1 MTADRTRQRDFV
13 RQVSWAD
20 SRDRCAKLQ
29 HFRAVLSASVRKA
42 CYRQALV
49 TGGRTSLRVPR
60 RLAALSALLIGLLS
74 AGLLAASV
82 PGAHADSIS
91 AKRAQA
97 QGALAK
103 LQQLDAAAQRATSRY
118 QAASQKLRLVE
129 HRLRINHQALCVARD
144 NLGRSQRALAKRL
157 VAIYTSQDQQ
167 SSLAVILG
175 ARSLDDLV
183 SRIET
188 VNSVSNQDS
197 ALIGEVVAFH
207 RQVVHRRALLRSQR
221 ARQHRLVAA
230 RAAERNRIEGR
241 LASERRLYNSV
252 RSQIAQMIAQQ
263 QAAQQAAARAARAAA
278 TAQAPMARAGLGL
291 GNPAGGS
298 VPGDRFGGVV
308 GVAMRYL
315 GTQYVYGGA
324 SPSGFDC
331 SGLVMYA
338 YAQVGVSLP
347 HYTVAQ
353 YNYANSVSVSKSQ
366 LQPGDLVFFAG
377 LGHVGIY
384 VGGGSFIHAPHTG
397 SVVRIDSLNSGWY
410 ASEYD
415 GAKRILG

>member
-13 RQVSWAD
+13 RRLSQALSG
-20 SRDRCAKLQ
+20 
-29 HFRAVLSASVRKA
+29 AVVPNCSIFVTVLPANIRRA
-42 CYRQALV
+42 CYRLALV

-60 RLAALSALLIGLLS
+60 RLVALSALLIGLLL
-74 AGLLAASV
+74 AGLLAGSI

-97 QGALAK
+97 QGVLAK
-103 LQQLDAAAQRATSRY
+103 LQQLDAAAQRANSRY
-118 QAASQKLRLVE
+118 QAASRQLQLVE
-129 HRLRINHQALCVARD
+129 RRLRINHQALGVARG
-144 NLGRSQRALAKRL
+144 NLGRAQRALAKRL
-157 VAIYTSQDQQ
+157 VAIYTTQDEQ

-188 VNSVSNQDS
+188 VNSVSKQDS
-197 ALIGEVVAFH
+197 ALIDEVVSFH
-207 RQVVHRRALLRSQR
+207 RQVLHRQTLLRNQR

-230 RAAERNRIEGR
+230 RAAERNQIEGR
-241 LASERRLYNSV
+241 LAAERRLYNSV
-252 RSQIAQMIAQQ
+252 RSQISQMIARQ
-263 QAAQQAAARAARAAA
+263 QAAQQAAARAARVAA
-278 TAQAPMARAGLGL
+278 TQVAAPKASF
-291 GNPAGGS
+291 GGGPVSTS
-298 VPGDRFGGVV
+298 VPGDRYASVV
-308 GVAMRYL
+308 GIAMRYL
-315 GTQYVYGGA
+315 GTRYVYGGA

-331 SGLVMYA
+331 SGLVMYV

-353 YNYANSVSVSKSQ
+353 YNYADSVSVSRSQ
-366 LQPGDLVFFAG
+366 LEPGDLVFFAG

-384 VGGGSFIHAPHTG
+384 VGGGNFIHAPHTG

-410 ASEYD
+410 SSEYD